1 MKIVDAGCAV
11 VAGVAGPA
19 VAATPDDDLKRHA
32 ALSLS
37 DLCATLGGICTD
49 LSRQDAEPG
58 RDSPCQRSL
67 PVAQAGLGAVLAPG
81 VCEVL
86 PHLLLGGAAALRPG
100 LLATLGINCVINCAA
115 ELANF
120 PVPENVTYL
129 RAPLADHPSAALDQH
144 LDTVADAIEEVRLQG
159 GRTLVHCLAGVS
171 RSAAMVLGYLVK
183 HHAMP
188 LASAFALV
196 RAARPA
202 ARPNS
207 GFCRQLIDWE
217 RLHLG
222 VETVRMV
229 EHPALAAPIPDVYLE
244 DYRNT
249 LLFHNKYSNR
259 ACGGR

>member
-11 VAGVAGPA
+11 VAGVAGAA
-19 VAATPDDDLKRHA
+19 VTATPDDDLKRHA
-32 ALSLS
+32 AAALTLS
-37 DLCATLGGICTD
+37 DLCASLGDMCTD
-49 LSRQDAEPG
+49 ISRQAGADV
-58 RDSPCQRSL
+58 SPRQRS
-67 PVAQAGLGAVLAPG
+67 VAQPAPATPLPPG

-100 LLATLGINCVINCAA
+100 LLATLGVTCVINCAA

-120 PVPENVTYL
+120 PVPENVAYL
-129 RAPLADHPSAALDQH
+129 RAPMADHPSAALDQH

-183 HHAMP
+183 HRAMP
-188 LASAFALV
+188 LAEAFALV
-196 RAARPA
+196 RAARPM

-207 GFCRQLIDWE
+207 GFFRQLIDWE
-217 RLHLG
+217 HHHLG
-222 VETVRMV
+222 VVTVSMV
-229 EHPALAAPIPDVYLE
+229 EHPALGAPIPDVYLE

-249 LLFHNKYSNR
+249 FLFHSKYSGR